1 MDAPPVSLAATP
13 PMRLFRQHAGICAI
27 LILALAIRLWQLDR
41 NGWGT
46 EYYAAAVRSMLE
58 SGHNF
63 FFNAFDPAGFVSID
77 KPPVA
82 FWVQAISASLLG
94 FSSFS
99 LLLPQ
104 VLEGAAGILILY
116 HLVHRRFG
124 MNAALLAALVLALT
138 PISVAVDRANNTDAC
153 LVLVLLLSGWA
164 MTIAV
169 ERGRFGW
176 LVTALALVG
185 LGFNVKMLAAC
196 VVLPGFTALYLY
208 GAPIGLMRRVLH
220 LAGAG
225 LIFAVVA
232 LSWCVAYDIAAPDSR
247 PYVDSTTENSMLE
260 LAIGHNGAQ
269 RFLHRNRGERAPA
282 INATAQTAPA
292 DANAAAPDPAAAQQ
306 RRQAIAALRQLDN
319 PPAGPLRLA
328 NRHLAGQLLW
338 LLPLALIGFGAGLR
352 RFGVRRPLPPEA
364 ASLLLWFSWALTYGI
379 VYSAADGI
387 FHTYYLVTMAP
398 PLAALTGIAL
408 VELWRRG
415 WWLQAALAATAAWQA
430 YIEAPYIGDLSAQ
443 NWRLWLFGLLLAG
456 TILGALGLLA
466 RQPVLRR
473 GALAVAL
480 VALLATPAAWA
491 LSTVIGQGYS
501 VSAPA
506 ASIALLAKPGELTD
520 LRPRFGGMMRD
531 VPPELLLPYLE
542 AHHGSETYLMATSN
556 SRLAAPLIIK
566 SGQPVMAMG
575 GFTGANPI
583 LTVEQLAALVEQG
596 QLRYVLIAD
605 PDLIDRAFNAQPIQA
620 PLVDWVRSHGQAVD
634 PMGWR
639 GTPDPAPREANAG
652 DNRRRRGGY
661 AQSQLYDLRPEPTS

>member
-1 MDAPPVSLAATP
+1 
-13 PMRLFRQHAGICAI
+13 MRLLRQHAGICAI

-58 SGHNF
+58 SWHNF

-82 FWVQAISASLLG
+82 FWIQAASAWLLG

-99 LLLPQ
+99 VLLPQ

-124 MNAALLAALVLALT
+124 MNAAVLAALVLALT

-164 MTIAV
+164 MTLAV

-176 LVTALALVG
+176 LVAALALVG

-196 VVLPGFTALYLY
+196 VVLPGFAALYLY
-208 GAPIGLMRRVLH
+208 GAPIGLVRRVLH

-225 LIFAVVA
+225 LVFAVVA

-260 LAIGHNGAQ
+260 LAIGHNGVQ
-269 RFLHRNRGERAPA
+269 RFLPRFHRNRAEAGAAPA
-282 INATAQTAPA
+282 AANPGANDAPA
-292 DANAAAPDPAAAQQ
+292 DPAAAQQ
-306 RRQAIAALRQLDN
+306 RRQAVAALRQLDN
-319 PPAGPLRLA
+319 PPAGVLRLA

-352 RFGVRRPLPPEA
+352 RVGLRRPLAPEA
-364 ASLLLWFSWALTYGI
+364 MSLLLWFGWALTYGV

-398 PLAALTGIAL
+398 PLAALAGIAL
-408 VELWRRG
+408 VELRRRG
-415 WWLQAALAATAAWQA
+415 WWLPVALAATAAWQA
-430 YIEAPYIGDLSAQ
+430 YIEAPYIGDLSAA
-443 NWRLWLFGLLLAG
+443 NWRLWLFCLLVAG

-466 RQPVLRR
+466 PFARQPALRR

-491 LSTVIGQGYS
+491 LSTVIGRGYS

-506 ASIALLAKPGELTD
+506 ATIALLAGPGELTE
-520 LRPRFGGMMRD
+520 LRPRFGGLTRD
-531 VPPELLLPYLE
+531 VPPEKLLPYLE
-542 AHHGSETYLMATSN
+542 AHHGSETYLMATAN
-556 SRLAAPLIIK
+556 SRLAAPLIIA

-583 LTVEQLAALVEQG
+583 LSVEQLAALAGQG

-605 PDLIDRAFNAQPIQA
+605 PDLIDRAFNAGPAQA
-620 PLVDWVRSHGQAVD
+620 PLVDWVRAHGQPVD
-634 PMGWR
+634 PAEWR
-639 GTPDPAPREANAG
+639 GPPDPAPQDPAPTPSS
-652 DNRRRRGGY
+652 RRRRGGF
-661 AQSQLYDLRPEPTS
+661 AQSELYDLRPGPTS

>member
-13 PMRLFRQHAGICAI
+13 PMRPLRQHAGICAM

-82 FWVQAISASLLG
+82 FWVQAASARLLG
-94 FSSFS
+94 FSSVS

-116 HLVHRRFG
+116 HLVQRRFG
-124 MNAALLAALVLALT
+124 ITAALLAALVLALT

-153 LVLVLLLSGWA
+153 LVMVLLLSGWA
-164 MTIAV
+164 MTLAV

-176 LVTALALVG
+176 LMAALALVG

-208 GAPIGLMRRVLH
+208 GAPIGLVRRVLH

-260 LAIGHNGAQ
+260 LAIGHNGVQ
-269 RFLHRNRGERAPA
+269 RFLPRFHRNRAE
-282 INATAQTAPA
+282 T
-292 DANAAAPDPAAAQQ
+292 AAAPATANPDANNAPADPAAAQQ
-306 RRQAIAALRQLDN
+306 RRQAVAALRQLDN

-352 RFGVRRPLPPEA
+352 RVGWRRPLAPEA
-364 ASLLLWFSWALTYGI
+364 ASLLLWFGWALTYGV

-398 PLAALTGIAL
+398 PLAALAGIAL
-408 VELWRRG
+408 VELRRRG
-415 WWLQAALAATAAWQA
+415 WWLPVALAATAAWQG
-430 YIEAPYIGDLSAQ
+430 YIEAPYIGNLSAE
-443 NWRLWLFGLLLAG
+443 NWRLWLFVLLVAG

-466 RQPVLRR
+466 PAALRR

-480 VALLATPAAWA
+480 VALLATPTAWA
-491 LSTVIGQGYS
+491 LSTVIGRGYS

-506 ASIALLAKPGELTD
+506 ASIALLAGPGELTD
-520 LRPRFGGMMRD
+520 LRPRFGGMTRD
-531 VPPELLLPYLE
+531 VPPAQLLPYLE
-542 AHHGSETYLMATSN
+542 AHHGSETYLMATAN
-556 SRLAAPLIIK
+556 SRLAAPLIIE

-583 LTVEQLAALVEQG
+583 LSVEQLTELVEQG

-605 PDLIDRAFNAQPIQA
+605 PDLIDRAFNAAPVQA
-620 PLVDWVRSHGQAVD
+620 PLVDWVRAHGQPVD
-634 PMGWR
+634 PAEWR
-639 GTPDPAPREANAG
+639 GTPDPAPQEPAG
-652 DNRRRRGGY
+652 SAGGRRRRGGF
-661 AQSQLYDLRPEPTS
+661 AQSELYDLRPGPTS